1 MVLPMSQIAP
11 SILCPFPLKELQP
24 VDDYVDRTASW
35 LIQQGL
41 VDSDGHAR
49 ALAGVGA
56 HYMKC
61 CYPDIQP
68 DQMQDFSDFA
78 AWNCLLDDFVE
89 KGPLS
94 ADLPRLTH
102 FLKSIGYLCEAS
114 NYIRPSDFGFDGGY
128 RIAES
133 LIDVKVRIN
142 AWTSPA
148 QIDRLMRAT
157 SHFMSGL
164 AWEAAFTKIGDA
176 PDLNVYC
183 AIRTANVGMH
193 MANALAECVND
204 VAMTPAE
211 RASPAIQV
219 LTQCILFVLVIDND
233 IYSHHK
239 EKNDGAAYPS
249 IIDVLARSHDDR
261 DPDAARSDAL
271 DLRNQCLLCYLALK
285 KKCQQSVGLRLDRY
299 FKGLEDIISG
309 NLVFGSTCPRYTAPG
324 SPQFLGNTNVR
335 HVRSDSIQIE
345 VVDTLD
351 CPISPPRH
359 IPSIGWWWSLLE

>member
-1 MVLPMSQIAP
+1 MAPPMNQIAP

-24 VDDYVDRTASW
+24 VDDYVDRTAGW
-35 LIQQGL
+35 LIQRGL
-41 VDSDGHAR
+41 VDCDGHAR

-61 CYPDIQP
+61 CYPGIQP

-211 RASPAIQV
+211 RANPVIQV

-239 EKNDGAAYPS
+239 EKTMAPPIQASSTSSRSRATIAILTRPGRTRSICETSAYS
-249 IIDVLARSHDDR
+249 AI
-261 DPDAARSDAL
+261 
-271 DLRNQCLLCYLALK
+271 
-285 KKCQQSVGLRLDRY
+285 
-299 FKGLEDIISG
+299 
-309 NLVFGSTCPRYTAPG
+309 
-324 SPQFLGNTNVR
+324 
-335 HVRSDSIQIE
+335 
-345 VVDTLD
+345 
-351 CPISPPRH
+351 
-359 IPSIGWWWSLLE
+359 